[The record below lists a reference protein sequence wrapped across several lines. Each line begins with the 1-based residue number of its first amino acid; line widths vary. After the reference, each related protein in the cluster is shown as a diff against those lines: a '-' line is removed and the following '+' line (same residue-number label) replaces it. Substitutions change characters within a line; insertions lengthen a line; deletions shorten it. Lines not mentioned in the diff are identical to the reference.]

1 MAMVWYEIK
10 KILLRPSCQIALLL
24 LLALS
29 SYICYQEVYGDEGVE
44 WLTESGEWLKGPAAA
59 REMRSAQEEWSG
71 PLDQAMMEKALEV
84 LKRYE
89 EEEKDHPEDI
99 DYRFQRIQPL
109 MDIRDML
116 NLAGKDYYEWE
127 ADDFFIAETLTP
139 ETLPNVR
146 EQRIKQLENYLY
158 DESSL
163 AYSRFSQNEKEYLLS
178 CYEKMDETIQMGYAQ
193 GWSHAFD
200 AGYYVIFYG
209 SIIMAFL
216 VSGLFANES
225 RRKTDAVYF
234 STEHGRKKG
243 SAAKLTA
250 GFLLTTAV
258 YWALMLTLNGLILS
272 MLGFE
277 GGDLS
282 ILAEPMDN
290 WRCIFNLTF
299 RQRSLL
305 ALLDG
310 YIIWMLFS
318 GVAML
323 VSASTR
329 LESLAATVP
338 ALLILIPNAL
348 NSYGITQGSS
358 FWMNFFPDKM
368 VRAYVGNSPY
378 VLVEIFGKVMPMLY
392 VQRFLYTVLIVVL
405 TLVCW
410 QIYRRKQVR

>member
-1 MAMVWYEIK
+1 
-10 KILLRPSCQIALLL
+10 
-24 LLALS
+24 
-29 SYICYQEVYGDEGVE
+29 
-44 WLTESGEWLKGPAAA
+44 
-59 REMRSAQEEWSG
+59 
-71 PLDQAMMEKALEV
+71 
-84 LKRYE
+84 
-89 EEEKDHPEDI
+89 
-99 DYRFQRIQPL
+99 
-109 MDIRDML
+109 
-116 NLAGKDYYEWE
+116 
-127 ADDFFIAETLTP
+127 
-139 ETLPNVR
+139 
-146 EQRIKQLENYLY
+146 
-158 DESSL
+158 
-163 AYSRFSQNEKEYLLS
+163 
-178 CYEKMDETIQMGYAQ
+178 MDETIQMGYAQ

-305 ALLDG
+305 SLLDG

-329 LESLAATVP
+329 SESLAATVP

>member
-1 MAMVWYEIK
+1 MAMIWYEIK
-10 KILLRPSCQIALLL
+10 KTLLRPSCQIALLL

-29 SYICYQEVYGDEGVE
+29 SYICYQEVYGDNGVE

-71 PLDQAMMEKALEV
+71 TLDQAMMEKALEV

-89 EEEKDHPEDI
+89 AEEKDHPEDI
-99 DYRFQRIQPL
+99 DYRFQRIQAL
-109 MDIRDML
+109 MDIRDVL

-127 ADDFFIAETLTP
+127 TDDFFIAETLTP
-139 ETLPNVR
+139 ESLPNVR

-163 AYSRFSQNEKEYLLS
+163 AFSRFSQNEKEYLLS
-178 CYEKMDETIQMGYAQ
+178 CYDEMADTIQMGYAQ
-193 GWSHAFD
+193 GWSHAFY

-225 RRKTDAVYF
+225 RWKTDAVYF

-243 SAAKLTA
+243 NAAKLAA
-250 GFLLTTAV
+250 GFLLTTVV
-258 YWALMLTLNGLILS
+258 YWVLMLTLNGLILS

-277 GGDLS
+277 GGELS
-282 ILAEPMDN
+282 ILAEPMEN
-290 WRCIFNLTF
+290 WRSIFNLTF

-310 YIIWMLFS
+310 YIIWMLFT
-318 GVAML
+318 GIAML
-323 VSASTR
+323 VSASAR
-329 LESLAATVP
+329 SVSLSATIP
-338 ALLILIPNAL
+338 ALLILIPNVL
-348 NSYGITQGSS
+348 DSTGITQEFS
-358 FWMNFFPDKM
+358 FLMNFFPDKM
-368 VRAYVGNSPY
+368 ARAYVGNYPY
-378 VLVEIFGKVMPMLY
+378 VLVEILGKVMPMLH
-392 VQRFLYTVLIVVL
+392 VQRFLYTVLIVIL

-410 QIYRRKQVR
+410 QAYRHKQVC